1 MKPIVITIDGPS
13 GSGKGTTAL
22 RVARRLGL
30 VHVDSGS
37 LYRAVALTL
46 HEQNISPD
54 ESVKISQALPNMDIS
69 FNANNEIMIDGVNRE
84 SDIRTRENSK
94 RVFAYS
100 RDLQIRAYVTE
111 LQRGLLVNGGVL
123 DGRDAGS
130 VVAPDADLKI
140 YLDCDI
146 DIRTYRRAKQH
157 GITEPLEIAEIKKE
171 IQERDA
177 VDMNKGKFSLQ
188 VLPESVIVDTS
199 DMTIDEQVDAIYQL
213 AQEKTIDA

>member
-1 MKPIVITIDGPS
+1 MKKLVITIDGPS

-30 VHVDSGS
+30 THVDSGS
-37 LYRAVALTL
+37 LYRAVALALYEQSITAEESDAIKTTL
-46 HEQNISPD
+46 PTLNIR
-54 ESVKISQALPNMDIS
+54 
-69 FNANNEIMIDGVNRE
+69 FNKDNEILIDETNRE
-84 SDIRTRENSK
+84 VDIRTRDNSK

-100 RDLQIRAYVTE
+100 RDVQIREYVTK
-111 LQRGLLVNGGVL
+111 LQRDLLIDGGVL

-146 DIRTYRRAKQH
+146 DIRTYRRALQH
-157 GITEPLEIAEIKKE
+157 GVTEPLEIAEIKKE

-177 VDMNKGKFSLQ
+177 VDMNKGEFSLQ
-188 VLPESVIVDTS
+188 ILPESIVVDTS
-199 DMTIDEQVDAIYQL
+199 EMTIDEQVDAVHKL
-213 AQEKTIDA
+213 ALERTN